1 MSSFKLRQAQERD
14 VAAIVSLV
22 AALDVALLGSTDY
35 TLADLREEWRE
46 TQAADRF
53 VAEGPD
59 GAMVGYGTIEV
70 EPERGRADAYVHPE
84 QFGRGVGAFLVAELE
99 QLLAARG
106 VTRVRNAVLIADER
120 AQALLR
126 DHGYEEIRRFWQ
138 MRIELPREPRSPVWP
153 AGVTVTRFELSDA
166 EEFHAVYE
174 SAFADHWQ
182 HDRKSFEEWRAA
194 YIDVDDFS
202 PELWAVARGGGEIVA
217 GTIGRPERMGVA
229 WIARLFTRSDWRR
242 RGLGEALLYD
252 AFGTF
257 AAMGKRTVGLG
268 VDAQSDT
275 GAQRLYERA
284 GMHVHWG
291 AVVFE
296 KTL

>member
-1 MSSFKLRQAQERD
+1 MTSFRLRQAQERD

-35 TLADLREEWRE
+35 TLADLRDEWRE
-46 TQAADRF
+46 TQAGDRF
-53 VAEGPD
+53 VAEGSD
-59 GAMVGYGTIEV
+59 GAMVGYATIEV

-99 QLLAARG
+99 QLLGARG
-106 VTRVRNAVLIADER
+106 VARVQNAVLIADER

-138 MRIELPREPRSPVWP
+138 MRIELAREPPSPVWP
-153 AGVTVTRFELSDA
+153 AGVTVTRFELCDA
-166 EEFHAVYE
+166 REFHAVYE

-182 HDRKSFEEWRAA
+182 HDRQSFEEWRAA
-194 YIDVDDFS
+194 YIDADDFS
-202 PELWAVARGGGEIVA
+202 PDLWAVARAGGEIVA
-217 GTIGRPERMGVA
+217 GTIRRPERMGVA
-229 WIARLFTRSDWRR
+229 WIARLFTRTDWRR
-242 RGLGEALLYD
+242 QGLGEALLYD

-257 AAMGKRTVGLG
+257 AGIGKRTVGLG
-268 VDAQSDT
+268 VDAQSET

-291 AVVFE
+291 AVVFK